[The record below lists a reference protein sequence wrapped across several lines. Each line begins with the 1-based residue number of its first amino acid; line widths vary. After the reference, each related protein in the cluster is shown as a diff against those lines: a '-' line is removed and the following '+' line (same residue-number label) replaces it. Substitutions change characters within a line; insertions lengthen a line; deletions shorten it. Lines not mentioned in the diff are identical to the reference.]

1 MPGRRRA
8 DGTAQR
14 GPTTGAATPFFER
27 LWRGMTGALGRA
39 CCTTCKSILVVR
51 QIRSTRPAS
60 QLSPAGSADRGGL
73 CFGSTSMPKTLTEVG
88 SLARSHTQ
96 SAIRQLAAIM
106 RHPKVP
112 PIVRVA
118 AANSLL
124 DRGWGKPTLPL
135 AGDRDNPLRVRI
147 SEIVRT
153 IVDPNP
159 LALID
164 AKVVE
169 GDDCRLL
176 PATDTDT
183 DSD

>member
-1 MPGRRRA
+1 
-8 DGTAQR
+8 
-14 GPTTGAATPFFER
+14 
-27 LWRGMTGALGRA
+27 
-39 CCTTCKSILVVR
+39 
-51 QIRSTRPAS
+51 
-60 QLSPAGSADRGGL
+60 
-73 CFGSTSMPKTLTEVG
+73 MPKTLTEVG
-88 SLARSHTQ
+88 SLARSHTR

-159 LALID
+159 FALID

>member
-1 MPGRRRA
+1 
-8 DGTAQR
+8 
-14 GPTTGAATPFFER
+14 
-27 LWRGMTGALGRA
+27 
-39 CCTTCKSILVVR
+39 
-51 QIRSTRPAS
+51 
-60 QLSPAGSADRGGL
+60 
-73 CFGSTSMPKTLTEVG
+73 MPKTLTEVG
-88 SLARSHTQ
+88 SLARSHTR

-135 AGDRDNPLRVRI
+135 AGDLDNPLRVRI

-159 LALID
+159 FALID